1 MFPPCQKLRVGPR
14 AEDNIDVEKSKTAYI
29 GNVAAHLFL
38 FFLLSYLLVC
48 LQLWIFWLWIKFT
61 KLNTTKT

>member
-38 FFLLSYLLVC
+38 FLFFLLSYLLVC
-48 LQLWIFWLWIKFT
+48 LQLWIF
-61 KLNTTKT
+61 

>member
-1 MFPPCQKLRVGPR
+1 MFPPCQKLRAGPR

-29 GNVAAHLFL
+29 GNVTALFFFYFL

-48 LQLWIFWLWIKFT
+48 LQLWIF
-61 KLNTTKT
+61 